1 MKKSSTLQRWSY
13 TEPQPI
19 VQLPL
24 LETVIVIELHRIQ
37 IPKDSDRWFY
47 PRGVNFPRRIFQ
59 I

>member
-13 TEPQPI
+13 TEPPPI

-24 LETVIVIELHRIQ
+24 LETVTVIELDWIQ
-37 IPKDSDRWFY
+37 IPKDSDRWYY
-47 PRGVNFPRRIFQ
+47 PRRVNFPIRIFQ